1 MSSAFSAK
9 KLKTFDI
16 EHQAAS
22 VDIWD
27 KKYRLKDFSGNPI
40 DTDIDFSFMTHKNE
54 DLIIKYMSSISGKLF
69 LGHVGPERKTQI
81 VYTYQPFSIGT
92 YI

>member
-1 MSSAFSAK
+1 VKHCYPSSFSS
-9 KLKTFDI
+9 LKGNEI
-16 EHQAAS
+16 SAY
-22 VDIWD
+22 WD
-27 KKYRLKDFSGNPI
+27 DST

-54 DLIIKYMSSISGKLF
+54 ELIIRYLSSISGKQF

-81 VYTYQPFSIGT
+81 VYTYKPFSIGT

>member
-1 MSSAFSAK
+1 MPSAFSAK

-40 DTDIDFSFMTHKNE
+40 DTDMT
-54 DLIIKYMSSISGKLF
+54 LLF
-69 LGHVGPERKTQI
+69 KESHQLWQE
-81 VYTYQPFSIGT
+81 
-92 YI
+92 